1 MAKISESTRLEFAET
16 IKPYQS
22 KILAI
27 LAKEKTTLNSINGN
41 APDSCYKKLMLCD
54 DMIYVSSLYMAQNS
68 LSLKI
73 LEVKNNDA
81 LNEARKILYKAII
94 YLEELVTNFID
105 VPYSELAKYHE
116 NIKDKTIQE
125 RYYLIRKLGLAI
137 TLLED
142 AFGDRDI
149 LKNVSVNLMTGT
161 KAALTGANG
170 AGKSTLIKVMAGL
183 IKPDSGSRICQK
195 ETRIAYL
202 PQSGLT
208 HHGCSLKEEAD
219 RAFEFGYDIQKQID
233 QIGEQLEKGTGN
245 TDNLLATQ
253 AELIAKLEESG
264 WHRREATAE
273 SVLMG
278 LGFSQ
283 EDLQKQTE
291 EFSGGWQMRI
301 ALAKALMQNPDIL
314 LLDEPTNY
322 LDIEARTWLEKFLS
336 NYKGAFLLVSHDR
349 YFLDVT
355 VNEVYEL
362 FGGDLKRYKG
372 NFTHYEQVREVEL
385 KTLIAEYEKQQ
396 DEIAKLQDFIR
407 RFGVQAT
414 KAAQAQERQK
424 QLDKILA
431 QKIEIPESLKKIHFK
446 FPEAPHAGHLVLRTK
461 GLTKSYD
468 GKTNVIE
475 NLDLTVE
482 NGEMLVVAGRNGAGK
497 STLLRMLAGVDPIT
511 SGEVIPGTGVKIGYF
526 SQDNAETI
534 KGGETILE
542 YVESQA
548 PTELIPK
555 VRDMLGSFLFRGD
568 DVFKSLNVLSG
579 GEKSRIALLQLLLR
593 ANNLL
598 ILDEPTNH
606 LDMHSKDVLMNAL
619 KDFGGTVIFVSHDR
633 GFIEGL
639 ATKVL
644 ELKPGSHREF
654 PGNYKYYMERI
665 EAEEAG
671 IVGQFERG
679 TGIATSSVNS
689 TKTSEAKAD
698 ATKSAG
704 KLNWEEQK
712 KIEAERR
719 KNEKEAAR
727 LETEIAKAE
736 EEKSALESKMAL
748 PEVYSNG
755 AKAKEV
761 QQKIDET
768 TKKIETLTQA
778 WETAMDKLG

>member
-1 MAKISESTRLEFAET
+1 MAFVQFS
-16 IKPYQS
+16 Q
-22 KILAI
+22 
-27 LAKEKTTLNSINGN
+27 
-41 APDSCYKKLMLCD
+41 
-54 DMIYVSSLYMAQNS
+54 VSL
-68 LSLKI
+68 
-73 LEVKNNDA
+73 
-81 LNEARKILYKAII
+81 
-94 YLEELVTNFID
+94 
-105 VPYSELAKYHE
+105 
-116 NIKDKTIQE
+116 
-125 RYYLIRKLGLAI
+125 
-137 TLLED
+137 

-245 TDNLLATQ
+245 TDNLLVTQ

-396 DEIAKLQDFIR
+396 DEIEKLQDFIR

-548 PTELIPK
+548 PTELVPK

-689 TKTSEAKAD
+689 TKTSEAKTD

-755 AKAKEV
+755 VKAKEI

>member
-1 MAKISESTRLEFAET
+1 MAFVQFS
-16 IKPYQS
+16 Q
-22 KILAI
+22 
-27 LAKEKTTLNSINGN
+27 
-41 APDSCYKKLMLCD
+41 
-54 DMIYVSSLYMAQNS
+54 VSL
-68 LSLKI
+68 
-73 LEVKNNDA
+73 
-81 LNEARKILYKAII
+81 
-94 YLEELVTNFID
+94 
-105 VPYSELAKYHE
+105 
-116 NIKDKTIQE
+116 
-125 RYYLIRKLGLAI
+125 
-137 TLLED
+137 

-719 KNEKEAAR
+719 KNEKEVAR

-736 EEKSALESKMAL
+736 KEKSALESKMAL

-778 WETAMDKLG
+778 WETAMDKLE

>member
-1 MAKISESTRLEFAET
+1 MAFIQFS
-16 IKPYQS
+16 Q
-22 KILAI
+22 
-27 LAKEKTTLNSINGN
+27 
-41 APDSCYKKLMLCD
+41 
-54 DMIYVSSLYMAQNS
+54 VSL
-68 LSLKI
+68 
-73 LEVKNNDA
+73 
-81 LNEARKILYKAII
+81 
-94 YLEELVTNFID
+94 
-105 VPYSELAKYHE
+105 
-116 NIKDKTIQE
+116 
-125 RYYLIRKLGLAI
+125 
-137 TLLED
+137 

-245 TDNLLATQ
+245 TDNLIATQ

-719 KNEKEAAR
+719 KNEKEVAR

-755 AKAKEV
+755 AKAKEI

-768 TKKIETLTQA
+768 TKKIQTLTQA

>member
-1 MAKISESTRLEFAET
+1 MAFVQFS
-16 IKPYQS
+16 Q
-22 KILAI
+22 
-27 LAKEKTTLNSINGN
+27 
-41 APDSCYKKLMLCD
+41 
-54 DMIYVSSLYMAQNS
+54 VSL
-68 LSLKI
+68 
-73 LEVKNNDA
+73 
-81 LNEARKILYKAII
+81 
-94 YLEELVTNFID
+94 
-105 VPYSELAKYHE
+105 
-116 NIKDKTIQE
+116 
-125 RYYLIRKLGLAI
+125 
-137 TLLED
+137 

-183 IKPDSGSRICQK
+183 IQPDSGTYSCQK
-195 ETRIAYL
+195 DTRIAYL

-208 HHGCSLKEEAD
+208 HHGCTLKEEAD
-219 RAFEFGYDIQKQID
+219 RAFAFGYELQKQID
-233 QIGEQLEKGTGN
+233 EMGEQAAKNPDSAE
-245 TDNLLATQ
+245 NLLIKQ
-253 AELIAKLEESG
+253 AELIARLEESG
-264 WHRREATAE
+264 WHRREVTAE
-273 SVLMG
+273 SVLLG
-278 LGFSQ
+278 LGFSH
-283 EDLQKQTE
+283 EDLSRQTE

-322 LDIEARTWLEKFLS
+322 LDIEARDWLEKFLV

-355 VNEVYEL
+355 VNEVFEL

-372 NFTHYEQVREVEL
+372 NFTHYEQVRELEL

-396 DEIAKLQDFIR
+396 DEIEKLQDFIR

-446 FPEAPHAGHLVLRTK
+446 FPQAPHAGNLVMRTK
-461 GLTKSYD
+461 GLSKTYD
-468 GKTNVIE
+468 GQKYIIKD
-475 NLDLTVE
+475 LDLVVE

-497 STLLRMLAGVDPIT
+497 STLLRMLAGVDWT
-511 SGEVIPGTGVKIGYF
+511 SDGEIIPGAGVKIGYF

-534 KGGETILE
+534 CGTESILD
-542 YVESQA
+542 YIESRA

-568 DVFKSLNVLSG
+568 DVFKPLNVLSG
-579 GEKSRIALLQLLLR
+579 GEKSRIALLQLLLSP
-593 ANNLL
+593 NNLL

-639 ATKVL
+639 ATRVL
-644 ELKPGSHREF
+644 ELKPGQHREF
-654 PGNYKYYMERI
+654 PGDYKYYMERM
-665 EAEEAG
+665 EAEALGQVEAPG
-671 IVGQFERG
+671 AKEKPVPEP
-679 TGIATSSVNS
+679 V
-689 TKTSEAKAD
+689 KSE
-698 ATKSAG
+698 G
-704 KLNWEEQK
+704 KRSWEEQK
-712 KIEAERR
+712 RLDAERR
-719 KNEKEAAR
+719 KAERAVAKIE
-727 LETEIAKAE
+727 EEISKTE
-736 EEKSALESKMAL
+736 EEKSVLEAKLSL

-755 AKAKEV
+755 AKAKEI
-761 QQKIDET
+761 QTKINEIAMRLE
-768 TKKIETLTQA
+768 KLTED
-778 WETAMDKLG
+778 WESAMENLG

>member
-1 MAKISESTRLEFAET
+1 MAFVQFS
-16 IKPYQS
+16 Q
-22 KILAI
+22 
-27 LAKEKTTLNSINGN
+27 
-41 APDSCYKKLMLCD
+41 
-54 DMIYVSSLYMAQNS
+54 VSL
-68 LSLKI
+68 
-73 LEVKNNDA
+73 
-81 LNEARKILYKAII
+81 
-94 YLEELVTNFID
+94 
-105 VPYSELAKYHE
+105 
-116 NIKDKTIQE
+116 
-125 RYYLIRKLGLAI
+125 
-137 TLLED
+137 

-183 IKPDSGSRICQK
+183 IQPDSGTYSCQK
-195 ETRIAYL
+195 DTRIAYL

-208 HHGCSLKEEAD
+208 HHGCTLKEEAD
-219 RAFEFGYDIQKQID
+219 RAFAFGYELQKQID
-233 QIGEQLEKGTGN
+233 EMGEQAAKNLDSAE
-245 TDNLLATQ
+245 NLLIKQ
-253 AELIAKLEESG
+253 AELIARLEESG

-273 SVLMG
+273 SVLLG
-278 LGFSQ
+278 LGFSH
-283 EDLQKQTE
+283 EDLSRQTE

-322 LDIEARTWLEKFLS
+322 LDIEARDWLEKFLV

-355 VNEVYEL
+355 VNEVFEL

-372 NFTHYEQVREVEL
+372 NFTHYEQVRELEL

-396 DEIAKLQDFIR
+396 DEIEKLQDFIR

-446 FPEAPHAGHLVLRTK
+446 FPQAPHAGNLVMRTK
-461 GLTKSYD
+461 GLSKTYD
-468 GKTNVIE
+468 GQKYIIKD
-475 NLDLTVE
+475 LDLVVE

-497 STLLRMLAGVDPIT
+497 STLLRMLAGVDWT
-511 SGEVIPGTGVKIGYF
+511 SDGEIIPGAGVKIGYF

-534 KGGETILE
+534 CGTESILD
-542 YVESQA
+542 YIESRA

-568 DVFKSLNVLSG
+568 DVFKPLNVLSG
-579 GEKSRIALLQLLLR
+579 GEKSRIALLQLLLSP
-593 ANNLL
+593 NNLL

-639 ATKVL
+639 ATRVL
-644 ELKPGSHREF
+644 ELKPGQHREF
-654 PGNYKYYMERI
+654 PGDYKYYMERM
-665 EAEEAG
+665 EAEALGQVEAPG
-671 IVGQFERG
+671 AKEKPVPEP
-679 TGIATSSVNS
+679 V
-689 TKTSEAKAD
+689 KSE
-698 ATKSAG
+698 G
-704 KLNWEEQK
+704 KRSWEEQK
-712 KIEAERR
+712 RLDAERR
-719 KNEKEAAR
+719 KAERAVAKIE
-727 LETEIAKAE
+727 EEISKTE
-736 EEKSALESKMAL
+736 EEKSVLEAKLSL

-755 AKAKEV
+755 AKAKEI
-761 QQKIDET
+761 QTKINEIAMRLE
-768 TKKIETLTQA
+768 KLTED
-778 WETAMDKLG
+778 WESAMENLG

>member
-1 MAKISESTRLEFAET
+1 MAFVQFS
-16 IKPYQS
+16 Q
-22 KILAI
+22 
-27 LAKEKTTLNSINGN
+27 
-41 APDSCYKKLMLCD
+41 
-54 DMIYVSSLYMAQNS
+54 VSL
-68 LSLKI
+68 
-73 LEVKNNDA
+73 
-81 LNEARKILYKAII
+81 
-94 YLEELVTNFID
+94 
-105 VPYSELAKYHE
+105 
-116 NIKDKTIQE
+116 
-125 RYYLIRKLGLAI
+125 
-137 TLLED
+137 

-283 EDLQKQTE
+283 EDLHKQTE

-665 EAEEAG
+665 GAEEAG

-719 KNEKEAAR
+719 KNEKEVAR

-736 EEKSALESKMAL
+736 KEKSALESKMAL

-778 WETAMDKLG
+778 WETAMDKLE

>member
-1 MAKISESTRLEFAET
+1 MAFVQFS
-16 IKPYQS
+16 Q
-22 KILAI
+22 
-27 LAKEKTTLNSINGN
+27 
-41 APDSCYKKLMLCD
+41 
-54 DMIYVSSLYMAQNS
+54 VSL
-68 LSLKI
+68 
-73 LEVKNNDA
+73 
-81 LNEARKILYKAII
+81 
-94 YLEELVTNFID
+94 
-105 VPYSELAKYHE
+105 
-116 NIKDKTIQE
+116 
-125 RYYLIRKLGLAI
+125 
-137 TLLED
+137 

-283 EDLQKQTE
+283 EDLHKQTE

-396 DEIAKLQDFIR
+396 DEIEKLQDFIR

-719 KNEKEAAR
+719 KNEKEVAR

-755 AKAKEV
+755 AKAKEI

>member
-1 MAKISESTRLEFAET
+1 MAFVQFS
-16 IKPYQS
+16 Q
-22 KILAI
+22 
-27 LAKEKTTLNSINGN
+27 
-41 APDSCYKKLMLCD
+41 
-54 DMIYVSSLYMAQNS
+54 VSL
-68 LSLKI
+68 
-73 LEVKNNDA
+73 
-81 LNEARKILYKAII
+81 
-94 YLEELVTNFID
+94 
-105 VPYSELAKYHE
+105 
-116 NIKDKTIQE
+116 
-125 RYYLIRKLGLAI
+125 
-137 TLLED
+137 

-245 TDNLLATQ
+245 TDNLLVTQ

-548 PTELIPK
+548 PTELVPK

-644 ELKPGSHREF
+644 ELKPGIHREF

-689 TKTSEAKAD
+689 TKTSEAKTD

-761 QQKIDET
+761 QQKIVET

-778 WETAMDKLG
+778 WETAMDRLG

>member
-1 MAKISESTRLEFAET
+1 MAFVQFS
-16 IKPYQS
+16 Q
-22 KILAI
+22 
-27 LAKEKTTLNSINGN
+27 
-41 APDSCYKKLMLCD
+41 
-54 DMIYVSSLYMAQNS
+54 VSL
-68 LSLKI
+68 
-73 LEVKNNDA
+73 
-81 LNEARKILYKAII
+81 
-94 YLEELVTNFID
+94 
-105 VPYSELAKYHE
+105 
-116 NIKDKTIQE
+116 
-125 RYYLIRKLGLAI
+125 
-137 TLLED
+137 

-362 FGGDLKRYKG
+362 FGGALKRYKG

-396 DEIAKLQDFIR
+396 DEIEKLQDFIR

-475 NLDLTVE
+475 NLNLTVE

-719 KNEKEAAR
+719 KNEKEVAR

-755 AKAKEV
+755 TKAKEI

-768 TKKIETLTQA
+768 TKKIETLTQT